1 MEMSF
6 NPPSYEATMSATMT
20 VNPSFD
26 DTSVVVDGSPPYDD
40 SDLPPAYDSI
50 YNQNTAE
57 NTGEDNTEAPSFSA
71 TNIDSQLIEN
81 DTRGIAQ
88 PAQNESGM
96 QNSIHEREPSTSQDV
111 QSDNDTSNDQAVSTV

>member
-50 YNQNTAE
+50 YNQNTTE

-71 TNIDSQLIEN
+71 TNIDSQVNVNEN
-81 DTRGIAQ
+81 TTMGTAQ
-88 PAQNESGM
+88 PAQNESGL
-96 QNSIHEREPSTSQDV
+96 QNSIHER
-111 QSDNDTSNDQAVSTV
+111 